1 MHIQSHLI
9 LFTMLTITLSEIW
22 EDFILFYTL
31 SFLKRLFLSLP
42 EKQKCK
48 NVMIF
53 MNVCSV
59 TTTCPLRT
67 GDWLQSAFT

>member
-31 SFLKRLFLSLP
+31 SFLKQLFLSLP

-48 NVMIF
+48 NVTDLHECLLSNYHLPIE
-53 MNVCSV
+53 N
-59 TTTCPLRT
+59 
-67 GDWLQSAFT
+67 W